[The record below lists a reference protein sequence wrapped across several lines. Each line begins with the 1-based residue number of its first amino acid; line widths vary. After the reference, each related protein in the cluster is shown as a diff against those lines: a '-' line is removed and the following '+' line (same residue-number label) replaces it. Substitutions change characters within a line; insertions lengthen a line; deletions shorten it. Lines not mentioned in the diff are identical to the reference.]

1 MDYGPWMRAPQ
12 PKRARRTRVTLAA
25 IAALLVTAPGMLSA
39 PSANAAAGKLRLIT
53 WSDYAP
59 ADVVAQFEK
68 ETGIKVELTLSNN
81 EEMIAKLRATGGAGY
96 DLAQPSIDRV
106 AGTQREFGIYKPLD
120 LTRIDTAGIDPELMA
135 AARAGAAIDGKV
147 YAVPYLW
154 GTDGLV
160 ADIKKAPV
168 TDYLDICDPRYK
180 GRASARLRRPLLI
193 ATAFAMGKDPF
204 SLYGDVVKYTALMN
218 QVGDRIADCKKNL
231 RFFYDNKDQLLNAFR
246 SGEVVV
252 AVMWD
257 TGGWKLNNDFP
268 DVHYIAPR
276 SGALGWIDTY
286 ALPARG
292 RNDDAAYAW
301 INFNLRPDI
310 AARVGAAV
318 GSFTSVRAADD
329 KMPARLRAQFAQSFP
344 PAARK
349 AIRWYPAV
357 PPGIEAIEGKVLDR
371 IRAAD

>member
-1 MDYGPWMRAPQ
+1 MPA
-12 PKRARRTRVTLAA
+12 TRFPFPSRLVALAA
-25 IAALLVTAPGMLSA
+25 AALFFTGGSAQAAP
-39 PSANAAAGKLRLIT
+39 GKLRLLT

-59 ADVVAQFEK
+59 PDVVAQFEK

-96 DLAQPSIDRV
+96 DLAQPSIDRI
-106 AGTQREFGIYKPLD
+106 AGAQREYGIYKPMD
-120 LTRIDTAGIDPELMA
+120 LAKIDTAAIDPDLMA
-135 AARAGAAIDGKV
+135 AARANAALDGKV
-147 YAVPYLW
+147 YGIPYFW
-154 GTDGLV
+154 GTDGMV
-160 ADIKKAPV
+160 ADVKRAPV
-168 TDYLDICDPRYK
+168 TDYLDICDPKYK
-180 GRASARLRRPLLI
+180 GRTSARLRRPLLM
-193 ATAFAMGKDPF
+193 AFAFAMGKDPF
-204 SLYGDVVKYTALMN
+204 SLYGDTVKYTALMN
-218 QVGDRIADCKKNL
+218 DVGAKIADCKKNL
-231 RFFYDNKDQLLNAFR
+231 RFFYDNKDQLLNAIR
-246 SGEVVV
+246 SGEVVA

-286 ALPARG
+286 ALPAKG
-292 RNDDAAYAW
+292 RNDEAAYAW

-310 AARVGAAV
+310 AARVGTAV
-318 GSFTSVRAADD
+318 GSFTSVKAAEE